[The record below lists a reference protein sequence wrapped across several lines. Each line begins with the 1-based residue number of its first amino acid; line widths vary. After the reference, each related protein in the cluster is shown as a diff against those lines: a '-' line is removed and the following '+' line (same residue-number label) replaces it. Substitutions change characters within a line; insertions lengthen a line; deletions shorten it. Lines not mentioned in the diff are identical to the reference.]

1 MLRSFRIVYLLKG
14 REESYELLASSKY
27 NAKQRFYLFFPRAE
41 IVKIEEVYPYDE
53 READ

>member
-1 MLRSFRIVYLLKG
+1 MIKKFRIVYSLSG

-41 IVKIEEVYPYDE
+41 IVKVEEVYPCDE